1 MHIALFIHLHYIVTF
16 ITGFSRNS
24 HISYFQSF
32 PTPSPLYVHTRGVQK
47 VGIPMGPLGPMGI
60 PLEWE

>member
-1 MHIALFIHLHYIVTF
+1 MKDTSVV
-16 ITGFSRNS
+16 SRLNVV
-24 HISYFQSF
+24 HVQRL
-32 PTPSPLYVHTRGVQK
+32 LYTRGVQK